1 MAKHITK
8 KLRHGKKSK
17 HSKTKISK
25 NSRRH
30 MKKRRLTKKMRGGAN
45 KTVIVASGQEP
56 TLQQRQDLLKQ
67 AQFGNNTFRVN
78 PLYKEDEEGEEE
90 EEDEDEEE
98 EVTPSMTIN
107 NKNKYFQSVHNA
119 NLEEEKRKVS
129 LIKGTMYLPGS
140 SETDQP
146 IIHIS
151 SSNTNSGYG
160 DIPEGAIEHIWFKHW
175 PDHGVPSNDKMP
187 TFIQFMNYIISQF
200 QSDFEKKQD
209 SNTVIHCSA
218 GVGRTGVVYVI
229 LSLIFQDKLVF
240 NPPKK
245 NKINDTKINDTKIN
259 DDEQKVIV
267 QKIYT
272 KIFEAR
278 TFRRYMVQIYEQ
290 FVLICHLFGV
300 ETQNIILGN
309 FNTEDEKFKNKS
321 DENKEVI
328 MKEHNKNSFNKDSL
342 IKSGNENGEDC
353 KAQNRYGNILPY
365 EDNIPYINQK
375 EQPVFV
381 PNYKGICN
389 NYINAS
395 ELDLNDPK
403 TPGVHLGIIAAQCP
417 TKNTKQDFYKML
429 INNETKR
436 IIMVTNL
443 KEGNTIKCDDYFTEK
458 QTGTPQVKPWGEIR
472 YLQIKN

>member
-1 MAKHITK
+1 
-8 KLRHGKKSK
+8 
-17 HSKTKISK
+17 
-25 NSRRH
+25 
-30 MKKRRLTKKMRGGAN
+30 MKKRRLTKNMRGGVN
-45 KTVIVASGQEP
+45 KTVIVASGQGP
-56 TLQQRQDLLKQ
+56 TPEQRKALLKQ
-67 AQFGNNTFRVN
+67 AQFGNETFREN
-78 PLYKEDEEGEEE
+78 PLYNPDEEGEAEEQEE
-90 EEDEDEEE
+90 EEEG
-98 EVTPSMTIN
+98 EVIQPMTTYN
-107 NKNKYFQSVHNA
+107 NSQYFQSVHNA

-175 PDHGVPSNDKMP
+175 PDHGVPSNDNMR
-187 TFIQFMNYIISQF
+187 TFIEFMNYIISQF
-200 QSDFEKKQD
+200 KSDIKKKED

-240 NPPKK
+240 NPPEK
-245 NKINDTKINDTKIN
+245 NKLN

-278 TFRRYMVQIYEQ
+278 TFRRYMVQSYEQ
-290 FVLICHLFGV
+290 FVLICQMFGV

-309 FNTEDEKFKNKS
+309 FNTEDETFKKLS
-321 DENKEVI
+321 VKKKEVI
-328 MKEHNKNSFNKDSL
+328 IKKYNENSFNKDSL

-375 EQPVFV
+375 EQPEFV

-395 ELDLNDPK
+395 ELDLNDPN

-417 TKNTKQDFYKML
+417 TQNTQQDFYKML
-429 INNETKR
+429 LNNETKR
-436 IIMVTNL
+436 IIMVTGL
-443 KEGNTIKCDDYFTEK
+443 VEKKDGRDVIKCDDYFTKK
-458 QTGTPQVKPWGEIR
+458 QTSDPTQIKPWGEIR
-472 YLQIKN
+472 YLQI